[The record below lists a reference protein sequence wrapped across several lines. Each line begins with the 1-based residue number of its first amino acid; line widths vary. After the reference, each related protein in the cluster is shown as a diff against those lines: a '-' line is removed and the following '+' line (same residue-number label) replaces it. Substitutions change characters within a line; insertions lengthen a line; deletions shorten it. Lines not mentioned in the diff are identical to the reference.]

1 MDNSLNFDWLN
12 TDGAM
17 MSTLL
22 GLNQMPDGSSQKEQ
36 TTASPQQHTT
46 PSFEP
51 NMSMIQ
57 NDDNFLTIS
66 TAASISKPMSKKF
79 KEPIFVTESP
89 QNAYNS
95 KKKKKSDSSS
105 DSEDEGLGGSY
116 KAMTSK
122 ERRQLRNKISAR
134 NFRVRRKEYITQ
146 LEQKVEY
153 QEKTIESLKEE
164 NEKLRKVNDELMQQ
178 LLSQP
183 ITQSSSS
190 GLTSDDSTTSA
201 SEGQSSPEPLSSM
214 PFQFP
219 LDELYDFSL
228 FDQVDQ
234 QSSQF
239 SQQQQQQQQQLS
251 QPNAPFS
258 LEQFS
263 SFYLH
268 HVATPDVNISNI
280 LNEKFK
286 DDMTQ
291 EERRTAASELLSE
304 YPLLGAALMSIIL
317 RHTMTLEY
325 ITSIASEYSG
335 TLIQTTD
342 RLKEQEMP
350 IDSKRENT
358 KHIEYTPEKID
369 EYDPRLV
376 SDEELL
382 EYVLCHHLS
391 RYVFMRTKGL
401 THQET
406 MKRWRK
412 CFDEKKSCMDDFW
425 VKMRGKEKKKSS
437 GSKYMNGSLQT
448 LHTYCKVASA
458 VLKNPQRMT
467 QIHNVL
473 KENIRFTDNEHT
485 RHAERRYASLI
496 GSFKSLRISS
506 N

>member
-12 TDGAM
+12 TDGTM

-22 GLNQMPDGSSQKEQ
+22 GLNQMPDGSPQKEQ
-36 TTASPQQHTT
+36 ATTSPQQHIT

-51 NMSMIQ
+51 SMSMVQ

-66 TAASISKPMSKKF
+66 TAASISKPMSKKKF
-79 KEPIFVTESP
+79 KEPIFVTELP

-146 LEQKVEY
+146 LEQKVEC

-164 NEKLRKVNDELMQQ
+164 NEKLRKANDELMQQ

-183 ITQSSSS
+183 ITQPSSS

-234 QSSQF
+234 QSPQYS
-239 SQQQQQQQQQLS
+239 QQQQQQLS

-268 HVATPDVNISNI
+268 HVATPDVNIGNI

-286 DDMTQ
+286 DGMTQ

-325 ITSIASEYSG
+325 VTSIASEYSG
-335 TLIQTTD
+335 TLVQTTD
-342 RLKEQEMP
+342 RLKEQETP

-358 KHIEYTPEKID
+358 KHIEYTPEEID

-376 SDEELL
+376 TDEELL
-382 EYVLCHHLS
+382 EYILCYHLS
-391 RYVFMRTKGL
+391 HYVFMRTKGL

-412 CFDEKKSCMDDFW
+412 CFDERKSCMDDFW

-437 GSKYMNGSLQT
+437 GSKYMNGSLRT
-448 LHTYCKVASA
+448 LQTYCKVAGA

-496 GSFKSLRISS
+496 GPFKNLRISS